1 MESAVKLTRL
11 TPVGGEHYKPMLP
24 ALRVL
29 SEPPPSAARNNSGVQ
44 IASPF
49 VGLGPYTEADARFFF
64 GRDRDVKV
72 CLDRLERDRLVVLVG
87 DHGSGRTSLV
97 RAGIP
102 AAARLRLSSA
112 AHGELSVLHLDLG
125 TSPQAPL
132 DALLEQLERWADH
145 APSRSDAD
153 EEADSSRVSNGH
165 LRALVLGSE
174 TGLCEAATR
183 LGGGQRPLLVVVDGL
198 EELAVERPTAGS
210 DASASQQLLSL
221 LVTAAAR
228 RETLIYVVL
237 TTTTQGLGWA
247 QRQLDDRE
255 LLSQST
261 WFLRAPSKAD
271 LVRIISGPAAL
282 NGVEPDA
289 ALTQRILADLK
300 KTRAP
305 LGRLSHALERTW
317 DAWRKQDGQ
326 RTEAPS
332 LTHYESVGGLEHAFE
347 QHAEALFDAQTNDE
361 REATGIVLARLLRQD
376 TSAQPAGSELASD
389 PSTADTPIVRELR
402 YDSALDAALRSAAI
416 NDPRSCFE
424 SALAAWEQM
433 GLVVRIAEGKSDA
446 PASSS
451 KSQRRVRLVLTTA
464 ARAWPRLG
472 LWVHAER
479 AQQAQY
485 RRWLRLAEPNTS
497 GEAQVVLQG
506 ELLRQAALFWNQYA
520 TGADAE
526 AKDETQREGSAN
538 ADPVGHMIQTSQ
550 VFAQRQEE
558 TQSALAR
565 ARSDRRHADVVAQK
579 ARRRR
584 DASVLALAVVG
595 VALCGALFS
604 HWKLGVAHEALQL
617 TNNQTSE
624 QKRALDE
631 QHAQAQLENQ
641 RQGQQIEQ
649 ITLERQQVA
658 ASLAAAETDR
668 AQQRLAIAGLETEKA
683 EFEKNIGILRRHSLK
698 QDELIASKA
707 AEIDALRAQSQALGG
722 EVSSAEARA
731 RELSLGKAALG
742 IELQQCQAQKAAA
755 LQEVNTARAELAR
768 QQSAQVS
775 QPTGLQGATA
785 PRAKQ

>member
-1 MESAVKLTRL
+1 
-11 TPVGGEHYKPMLP
+11 MLP

-44 IASPF
+44 LAAPF

-72 CLDRLERDRLVVLVG
+72 CLDRLERDRIVVLVG

-125 TSPQAPL
+125 TSPQAPF
-132 DALLEQLERWADH
+132 DALLEQLERWADQGP
-145 APSRSDAD
+145 ARSDTD
-153 EEADSSRVSNGH
+153 EQADSSRVSNGH

-198 EELAVERPTAGS
+198 EELAFERPTASS
-210 DASASQQLLSL
+210 DSNTGQKLLSL

-228 RETLIYVVL
+228 RETLIHVVF
-237 TTTTQGLGWA
+237 TTTTQGLAWA
-247 QRQLDDRE
+247 QQQIDDRE

-271 LVRIISGPAAL
+271 LVKIISGPAVL

-305 LGRLSHALERTW
+305 LGRLSHALQRTW
-317 DAWRKQDGQ
+317 DAWRKQEGP

-332 LTHYESVGGLEHAFE
+332 LAHYESVGGLERAFE
-347 QHAEALFDAQTNDE
+347 QHAEAVFDALSNDE

-376 TSAQPAGSELASD
+376 TTSQPAGNDIASD
-389 PSTADTPIVRELR
+389 PSGADTPIVRELR

-416 NDPRSCFE
+416 SDPRGCFE

-433 GLVVRIAEGKSDA
+433 GLVVRIADDKTDA

-451 KSQRRVRLVLTTA
+451 KSRRRVRLVLTSA

-506 ELLRQAALFWNQYA
+506 DLLRQAALFWNQYA
-520 TGADAE
+520 TGAGAE
-526 AKDETQREGSAN
+526 AHHEAQSEGSPH
-538 ADPVGHMIQTSQ
+538 ADPVGRMVEASQ
-550 VFAQRQEE
+550 AFAERQEE

-584 DASVLALAVVG
+584 DAAVLALAVVG
-595 VALCGALFS
+595 VALCGAVFS
-604 HWKLGVAHEALQL
+604 RYKLGVAHEALQL
-617 TNNQTSE
+617 TSQQTSE

-631 QHAQAQLENQ
+631 QHAQARLENQ

-668 AQQRLAIAGLETEKA
+668 AQQKLAIAGLETEKA

-698 QDELIASKA
+698 QDESIASKV
-707 AEIDALRAQSQALGG
+707 AEINSLRAQSQALGG

-731 RELSLGKAALG
+731 RELSQSKAALG
-742 IELQQCQAQKAAA
+742 IELQQCQAQKAEA
-755 LQEVNTARAELAR
+755 LQEANTARAELAR
-768 QQSAQVS
+768 QRSAPS
-775 QPTGLQGATA
+775 TQPAGLQGATA